1 MLYHLP
7 TEITPT
13 FAELLHTSCE
23 VLNMLKHGL
32 IFPKENKRDM
42 YKNGKLKLNLFS
54 SNLLRSPCGRRQ
66 LQLEPWRPHW
76 STPTHT
82 STFPFHGPRGAAA
95 RGSPPACL
103 ETPSKPGKSR
113 REDRSSNTQLMRTE
127 IRIKDLH

>member
-32 IFPKENKRDM
+32 IFPKENKRGM

-54 SNLLRSPCGRRQ
+54 SNLSQITL
-66 LQLEPWRPHW
+66 W
-76 STPTHT
+76 
-82 STFPFHGPRGAAA
+82 
-95 RGSPPACL
+95 
-103 ETPSKPGKSR
+103 
-113 REDRSSNTQLMRTE
+113 
-127 IRIKDLH
+127 